1 MSAVGS
7 VSAADV
13 DQLKINTTATTSTT
27 LASGADSVAIG
38 QDAKTADTAKN
49 SIAIGKGA
57 TVSQNQWYAANAND
71 RKLGPEY
78 ASAGAIAIGN
88 GASSQHQAAISLGQ

>member
-1 MSAVGS
+1 MVILREKPEWGFMNILKTLVLSTLAVSAVGS

-57 TVSQNQWYAANAND
+57 
-71 RKLGPEY
+71 
-78 ASAGAIAIGN
+78 
-88 GASSQHQAAISLGQ
+88 SSQHQAAISLGQ

>member
-1 MSAVGS
+1 MVILREKPERGFMNILKTLVLSTLAVSAVGS

-38 QDAKTADTAKN
+38 QDA
-49 SIAIGKGA
+49 IAIGK
-57 TVSQNQWYAANAND
+57 
-71 RKLGPEY
+71 
-78 ASAGAIAIGN
+78 

>member
-1 MSAVGS
+1 MVILREKPERGFMNILKTLVLSTLAVSAVGS

-27 LASGADSVAIG
+27 LASGTDSVAIG

-57 TVSQNQWYAANAND
+57 
-71 RKLGPEY
+71 
-78 ASAGAIAIGN
+78 
-88 GASSQHQAAISLGQ
+88 SSRIKRRYH